1 MRAAIYARVSTPR
14 QARDLKIDQQV
25 ARLERYVQRKGW
37 SLDRERVYL
46 DEGYSGA
53 SLNRPGLDALRD
65 AAAMA
70 EFEVVVGTPR
80 SSQSNAAGHATR
92 RVRGSR
98 SWCGKICA
106 RSSPIRST
114 PSTP

>member
-14 QARDLKIDQQV
+14 QARDQNTDQQL
-25 ARLERYVQRKGW
+25 ARLERYAQQKGW
-37 SLDRERVYL
+37 VLDGERVYL

-70 EFEVVVGTPR
+70 DFEVVLLTAPDRLARKYVHQVLLLEENCRDAAVG
-80 SSQSNAAGHATR
+80 
-92 RVRGSR
+92 
-98 SWCGKICA
+98 
-106 RSSPIRST
+106 
-114 PSTP
+114 